1 MKQPIKV
8 NRRDFLK
15 TSTLLGGG
23 LVISFALPAGIKR
36 LAMTGPP
43 STVFAPNAFLRIGT
57 DGTVQ
62 IILSKVEMGQG
73 IWTALPMLIAEE
85 LDCDWTTIKVEHSP
99 AGKEYSCTFMP
110 VQGTFGSTSVVSE
123 FDRYRQAGAVARTML
138 VEAAAKKLDVSSDT
152 CRTEN
157 GFVIA
162 GDKRLG
168 YGEVSG
174 DAAKLPV
181 PSVKLR
187 EPKDWKYIG
196 KSQQRLDSP
205 GKVNGKAIFGIDI
218 QFPDLLTAIVARSPV
233 FGGKI
238 KSFDATKA
246 KAINGVIDIVQIPS
260 GIAVIANNYWAAKLG
275 RDALKIEWDPG
286 ANASMDSK
294 QQLETYRKLAK
305 TKGKSAQQ
313 KGDVTK
319 ALTKAVKTVTAEFAF
334 PYLAHAM
341 MEPLNCTVKISS
353 NKCEIWAG
361 TQIPSNDQAAAA
373 KVLNFKPEQVEINT
387 PFLGGGFG
395 RRGALNSD
403 WVIEAVEVAKA
414 SSKFIKLV
422 WSREDDIVGGYYRPA
437 YLHHAVI
444 GIDANGFP
452 MAWQHRIVGQS
463 VFSNTSFGGELEID
477 DSSVEGVKGSPYLE
491 LVPDLSVELHTT
503 KNGVP
508 VQPWRSVGK
517 SHTCFVMETLIDEIA
532 FAGGKDPIAYR
543 RILLKNY
550 PRHLAALNLVA
561 EKAEWDTPLPK
572 GRFRGFALNEGNG
585 SYVAQIVELSIE
597 NKKVH
602 VHRVVCAIDCGVAVN
617 PDGVKA
623 QMESGIVYGLT
634 AALYGAITLE
644 KGQVKQR
651 NFNDYR
657 MLRMNEMPVVEV
669 YIVAGSDKIGGAGE
683 TSVPAIAPALA
694 NALFAATGKRIRR
707 LPVRAEDLIK
717 G

>member
-1 MKQPIKV
+1 MKTTTKV
-8 NRRDFLK
+8 NRRDFLN
-15 TSTLLGGG
+15 TGALLGGG
-23 LVISFALPAGIKR
+23 LMISFSLPAGIKR
-36 LAMTGPP
+36 FVAASSPETI
-43 STVFAPNAFLRIGT
+43 FAPNAFLRIGT
-57 DGTVQ
+57 DGKVQ

-73 IWTALPMLIAEE
+73 IWTTLAMLIAEE

-99 AGKEYSCTFMP
+99 AGKEYTHTFIP
-110 VQGTFGSTSVVSE
+110 VQGTFGSTSTVSE

-138 VEAAAKKLDVSSDT
+138 VEAAAKRLGVTADACS
-152 CRTEN
+152 TEN

-162 GDKRLG
+162 GDKHIS

-174 DAAKLPV
+174 DASKLPV

-187 EPKDWKYIG
+187 EPNNWKYIG

-205 GKVNGKAIFGIDI
+205 VKVNGQAIFGIDI
-218 QFPDLLTAIVARSPV
+218 QFPDLLTAVVARSPV

-246 KAINGVIDIVQIPS
+246 RALNGVSDIVQIPS
-260 GIAVIANNYWAAKLG
+260 GVAVIANNYWAAKLG
-275 RDALKIEWDPG
+275 RDALKIEWDLG
-286 ANASMDSK
+286 ENENMDSN

-305 TKGKSAQQ
+305 TRGKSAQQ
-313 KGDVTK
+313 KGDVTT
-319 ALTKAVKTVTAEFAF
+319 ALTKAVKRITAEFVF

-341 MEPLNCTVKISS
+341 MEPLNCTVKISID
-353 NKCEIWAG
+353 KCEIWAG

-373 KVLNFKPEQVEINT
+373 KLLNFKPEQVEINT

-403 WVIEAVEVAKA
+403 WVIEAVQVAKA
-414 SSKFIKLV
+414 SGKFTKLV
-422 WSREDDIVGGYYRPA
+422 WSREDDIQGGYYRPA

-452 MAWQHRIVGQS
+452 MAWQHRVVGQS
-463 VFSNTSFGGELEID
+463 VFSNTPFGGDLEID

-491 LVPDLSVELHTT
+491 SVPDHSIELHTT
-503 KNGVP
+503 KNGIP

-532 FAGGKDPIAYR
+532 FLGGKDPIEYR
-543 RILLKNY
+543 RVLLKNS
-550 PRHLAALNLVA
+550 PRHLAALNLAA
-561 EKAEWDTPLPK
+561 EKAEWNTPLPK
-572 GRFRGFALNEGNG
+572 GRFRGVAVNEGNG
-585 SYVAQIVELSIE
+585 SYVAQIVELSVD
-597 NKKVH
+597 NKKIH
-602 VHRVVCAIDCGVAVN
+602 IHRVVCVIDCGIAVN

-634 AALYGAITLE
+634 AALYGEITLE

-657 MLRMNEMPVVEV
+657 MLRMNEMPMVEV
-669 YIVAGSDKIGGAGE
+669 YIVPGTAKIGGAGE
-683 TSVPAIAPALA
+683 TSVPPIAPALA
-694 NALFAATGKRIRR
+694 NALFAATGKRIRN
-707 LPVRAEDLIK
+707 LPIRAEDLVK
-717 G
+717 N